1 MNVKTTIATISI
13 LSALSFGVFAAD
25 SINDN
30 QAANLKPMGTITVS
44 GINGAPSDIRL
55 CLIKPMLWVQ
65 KRIKLSKHAQ
75 IITGTPPPRFTSK
88 SFARH
93 H

>member
-44 GINGAPSDIRL
+44 GINGAPSDIR
-55 CLIKPMLWVQ
+55 Q
-65 KRIKLSKHAQ
+65 ALSDKADAMGAKAYKVIEARADNNWHATAEIYQ
-75 IITGTPPPRFTSK
+75 
-88 SFARH
+88 
-93 H
+93 

>member
-30 QAANLKPMGTITVS
+30 QATNLKPMGTITVS
-44 GINGAPSDIRL
+44 GINGAPSDIR
-55 CLIKPMLWVQ
+55 Q
-65 KRIKLSKHAQ
+65 ALSDKADAMGATAYKVIEARADNNWHATAEIYQ
-75 IITGTPPPRFTSK
+75 
-88 SFARH
+88 
-93 H
+93 

>member
-30 QAANLKPMGTITVS
+30 QATNLKPMGTITVS
-44 GINGAPSDIRL
+44 GINGAPSDIR
-55 CLIKPMLWVQ
+55 Q
-65 KRIKLSKHAQ
+65 ALSDKADAMGAKAYKVIEARADNNWHATAEIYQ
-75 IITGTPPPRFTSK
+75 
-88 SFARH
+88 
-93 H
+93 

>member
-13 LSALSFGVFAAD
+13 LSALSFSVFAAD

-44 GINGAPSDIRL
+44 GINGAPSDIR
-55 CLIKPMLWVQ
+55 Q
-65 KRIKLSKHAQ
+65 ALSDKADAMGAKAYKVIEARADNNWHATAEIYQ
-75 IITGTPPPRFTSK
+75 
-88 SFARH
+88 
-93 H
+93 

>member
-30 QAANLKPMGTITVS
+30 QAANLEPMGTITVS
-44 GINGAPSDIRL
+44 GINGAPSDIR
-55 CLIKPMLWVQ
+55 Q
-65 KRIKLSKHAQ
+65 ALSDKADAMGAKAYKVIEARADNNWHATAEIYQ
-75 IITGTPPPRFTSK
+75 
-88 SFARH
+88 
-93 H
+93 

>member
-30 QAANLKPMGTITVS
+30 QATNLKPIGTITVS
-44 GINGAPSDIRL
+44 GINGAPSDIR
-55 CLIKPMLWVQ
+55 Q
-65 KRIKLSKHAQ
+65 ALSDKADAMGAKAYKVIEARADNNWHATAEIYQ
-75 IITGTPPPRFTSK
+75 
-88 SFARH
+88 
-93 H
+93 